1 MLPEPKLEFF
11 CDLQVELDPIREL
24 GAGRAGQ
31 RRIIPIIG
39 GELLA
44 LILVV
49 RF

>member
-39 GELLA
+39 G
-44 LILVV
+44 
-49 RF
+49 RSFWPSFQW